1 MKVTL
6 RNRRTG
12 EFFAG
17 LGKWVSSAM
26 QAHNFG
32 YSDEAEDC
40 CERLGLPDVNV
51 FYIFKLPQ
59 NNGGAGAA

>member
-6 RNRRTG
+6 RNKRTG

-17 LGKWVSSAM
+17 LGEWVASAV
-26 QAHNFG
+26 QAYNFG

-40 CERLGLPDVNV
+40 CEKLGLPDVNV
-51 FYIFKLPQ
+51 FYIFKLPR
-59 NNGGAGAA
+59 NSGGANAA

>member
-6 RNRRTG
+6 RNKRTG

-17 LGKWVSSAM
+17 MGAWVTSAM
-26 QAHNFG
+26 QAYNFG
-32 YSDEAEDC
+32 YSDAAEDC

-51 FYIFKLPQ
+51 FYIFKIPQ
-59 NNGGAGAA
+59 TNSANAA